1 MKSAAHIIALYLQ
14 SQGVGAIGDN
24 IFINGEPATP
34 DNTLTIYDT
43 ASDRPRHIG
52 GLENTG
58 YRRQKWRVQV
68 RARHRNAQDAHEWL
82 QQVRVVL
89 HTLIDFTSNSSA
101 LMAQNAKG
109 AWILSGGISL
119 GRDAD
124 NRSVVVD
131 NWEIDIAWSAFSEW
145 GARITEDGLFRVS
158 EDDILRIVES
168 VFVTRVNESGS
179 LRISEGGIVRQVGD
193 I

>member
-43 ASDRPRHIG
+43 LSDRPRYIG

-68 RARHRNAQDAHEWL
+68 RARHRNAQEAHEWL
-82 QQVRVVL
+82 QQARVAL
-89 HTLIDFTSNSSA
+89 HLLQRFSPDEGGLIQITY
-101 LMAQNAKG
+101 G
-109 AWILSGGISL
+109 AWMLSGGLSL

-124 NRSVVVD
+124 NRSLVVD
-131 NWEIDIAWSAFSEW
+131 NWEIDIAWLEFLVW
-145 GARITEDGLFRVS
+145 GLRITEDGVLRAT
-158 EDDILRIVES
+158 EDDILRMV
-168 VFVTRVNESGS
+168 
-179 LRISEGGIVRQVGD
+179 
-193 I
+193 